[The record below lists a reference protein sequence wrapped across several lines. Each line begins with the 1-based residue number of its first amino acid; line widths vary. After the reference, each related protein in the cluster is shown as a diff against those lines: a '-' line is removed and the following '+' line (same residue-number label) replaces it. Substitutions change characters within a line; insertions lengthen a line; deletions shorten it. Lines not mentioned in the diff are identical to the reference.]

1 MLDKK
6 LKLNNMNYTIST
18 ETIGDYKL
26 ELVPDDNPLNPR
38 EDDNLCK
45 ILSFHKNYYGDKH
58 NYKTY
63 DYSNAEELENA
74 IANGEDACVV
84 VPLYFYEHGGIVVKT
99 SPFNIRFDSGAFGF
113 AVVSKQAIRKTYNIK
128 RITKKYLEL
137 ARGIIEIE
145 VEMYSQ
151 YINGDIYGFKVID
164 NDGCVLEDGYGY
176 YNSEDC
182 LIDGRNFINRLIETN
197 SYNATLEQDNI
208 RYESNK

>member
-6 LKLNNMNYTIST
+6 LKPNNMNYTIST

-38 EDDNLCK
+38 EDDNICK
-45 ILSFHKNYYGDKH
+45 IISLHKNYYGDKH

-63 DYSNAEELENA
+63 DYNNLEELIAA
-74 IANGEDACVV
+74 IKKGEDASIV
-84 VPLYFYEHGGIVVKT
+84 VPLYFYEHGGIIVRT
-99 SPFNIRFDSGAFGF
+99 SPFNDRFDSGMFGF
-113 AVVSKQAIRKTYNIK
+113 AVVSKETIRKNYDVK
-128 RITKKYLEL
+128 RISAKSIQQ
-137 ARGIIEIE
+137 ARSSVEVEI
-145 VEMYSQ
+145 EMYSQ

-164 NDGCVLEDGYGY
+164 KDGCVLEDGYGY

-182 LIDGRNFINRLIETN
+182 LIDGRSFINRLIETN

-208 RYESNK
+208 RYENNK